1 MSRSE
6 HPALVM
12 FDLDGT
18 LVDSVPD
25 LTRAVDQML
34 AALGRAPAGEHKVRR
49 WVGNGAGMLVRR
61 ALADAVQVQA
71 DPENEELF
79 PIAQELFMTAYAQ
92 ANGRTSSLYPGVDS
106 LLKHYRREGVPMA
119 LVTNKPGGFTHSL
132 LDQLQLS
139 QYFPV
144 VVAGDTLK
152 QKKPSPAPLLHAC
165 DRSGVLPGSALMI
178 GDSRVDVEAAR
189 AAGCPVICVSYGYNR
204 GEPIHEAGA
213 DRVIDSLAELLAVNA

>member
-1 MSRSE
+1 ME

-25 LTRAVDQML
+25 LARAVDQML
-34 AALGRAPAGEHKVRR
+34 GALGRVAAGEEKVRH
-49 WVGNGAGMLVRR
+49 WVGNGAAMLVRR
-61 ALADAVQVQA
+61 ALADAVEAQA
-71 DPENEELF
+71 DAEHEEIF
-79 PIAQELFMTAYAQ
+79 PVAQELFMAAYAQ
-92 ANGRTSSLYPGVDS
+92 SNGRTSRLYPGVDT
-106 LLKHYRREGVPMA
+106 LLEYYRAEGVPMA
-119 LVTNKPGGFTHSL
+119 LVTNKPGSFTHSL

-144 VVAGDTLK
+144 VVAGDTLA

-165 DRSGVLPGSALMI
+165 DRVGTVPGRALMI

-189 AAGCPVICVSYGYNR
+189 AAGCPVICVSYGYNQ
-204 GEPIHEAGA
+204 GETIHAAGA
-213 DRVIDSLAELLAVNA
+213 DRVVDSLAELLAVNA